1 MTESAHRFLRT
12 IADSLSPGRAA
23 VLYLFP
29 PLRRGSVEC
38 GVAVVAGEVPVHAA
52 AAGDGAAT
60 QGDVVAL
67 QRHPVFVARYAL
79 VLKGPERGT
88 WDYEILHEADA
99 PLETLE
105 AVVQGV
111 LARYAESGEPE
122 RLSGDD
128 LAALVNQ
135 PWWSA
140 A

>member
-1 MTESAHRFLRT
+1 MTESAHRFLRA
-12 IADSLSPGRAA
+12 IADSLAPARAA
-23 VLYLFP
+23 MLYLFP

-38 GVAVVAGEVPVHAA
+38 GVAVVAGEVQVHVAA
-52 AAGDGAAT
+52 ASDGGA
-60 QGDVVAL
+60 QGETVAM
-67 QRHPVFVARYAL
+67 QRHPVYVARYAL
-79 VLKGPERGT
+79 VLKGPERGK
-88 WDYEILHEADA
+88 WDYEIVHEADA
-99 PLETLE
+99 PLEALE

-128 LAALVNQ
+128 LAAIVNR